1 MATKADEYCAKAAEC
16 TTQMDHARNST
27 MKDVY
32 RDVAR
37 MWLHLA
43 EQADMRPATEN
54 WPNDRPRNY
63 TRP

>member
-16 TTQMDHARNST
+16 ARQVDRARNST

-54 WPNDRPRNY
+54 WPY
-63 TRP
+63 